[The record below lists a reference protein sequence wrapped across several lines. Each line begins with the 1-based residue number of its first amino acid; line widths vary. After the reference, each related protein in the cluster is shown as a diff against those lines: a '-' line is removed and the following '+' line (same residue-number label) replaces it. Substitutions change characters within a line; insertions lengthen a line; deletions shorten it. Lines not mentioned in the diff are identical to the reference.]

1 MRASCPWTG
10 GDRRSEQHARDGERA
25 EPREEHEDGE
35 NIEALA
41 KFQGEPDE
49 FHEISRMSCRG
60 LASFRA
66 ACPLDNE
73 PIEPRLRREA
83 WAIAR
88 RDADIAF
95 VKSLFE

>member
-1 MRASCPWTG
+1 
-10 GDRRSEQHARDGERA
+10 
-25 EPREEHEDGE
+25 
-35 NIEALA
+35 
-41 KFQGEPDE
+41 
-49 FHEISRMSCRG
+49 MSCRG